1 LAPRKYTM
9 GKRKAAVEETRQR
22 ILEATLAL
30 HSEKGIFGT
39 SWQDIAKRADVSVG
53 TVYKHFPSLDELVPA
68 CGELMYAITQPPS
81 LEDAPRIFAGVSSME
96 ERLER
101 LISELFGFYERGA
114 PYIETDFQERKMPV
128 VQEWEAHMRAT
139 IAGLTREALHPA
151 RPDED
156 TVQAVSALLDFPTFK
171 SFADRDIRK
180 EQAAKTIEEV
190 LLCWI
195 DCSRRDRRRRGATLS
210 RGRTGIGPAG
220 TREGEVSERRG

>member
-9 GKRKAAVEETRQR
+9 DKRKAAMEETRQR

-39 SWQDIAKRADVSVG
+39 SWQDIAHRADVSVG

-81 LEDAPRIFAGVSSME
+81 LEDAPQIFAGARSLE
-96 ERLER
+96 ERLGR
-101 LISELFGFYERGA
+101 LIDELFGFYERGA
-114 PYIETDFQERKMPV
+114 TYIETDFQERQMPM

-139 IAGLTREALHPA
+139 IAGLTREALLPVG
-151 RPDED
+151 PDEG
-156 TVQAVSALLDFPTFK
+156 TVGAVSALLDFSTFK
-171 SFADRDIRK
+171 AFLDRDIPK
-180 EQAAKTIEEV
+180 EQAAKTINEV

-195 DCSRRDRRRRGATLS
+195 DCSRRDR
-210 RGRTGIGPAG
+210 
-220 TREGEVSERRG
+220 